1 MSKKSKMIAAVAFV
15 LGSSAFG
22 VGVSQAAATHIGKNQ
37 KMTAIIEAIAEEF
50 DLNASDV
57 ESVVQQAM
65 EKERQDMEKRHDEE
79 LKTELDQ
86 AVTDGKLTQVQ
97 ADLILAKKE
106 ELKTFMVDFKDL
118 TPDEKHGLMKSHMD
132 EITKWME
139 ENDIP
144 KEFILSLGK
153 GHGSHHFGSKHKAVS
168 EPEN

>member
-22 VGVSQAAATHIGKNQ
+22 VGVSQAAATHLGKNQ
-37 KMTAIIEAIAEEF
+37 KMSAIIEAIAEEF

-57 ESVVQQAM
+57 ESVVQEVMQ
-65 EKERQDMEKRHDEE
+65 KERQDMEKRHDEE
-79 LKTELDQ
+79 LSAELNQ
-86 AVTDGKLTQVQ
+86 AITDGKLTQVQ
-97 ADLILAKKE
+97 ADLIHAKKE
-106 ELKTFMVDFKDL
+106 ELKSFMIDFKDL
-118 TPDEKHGLMKSHMD
+118 TSDERQALRKSHID

-153 GHGSHHFGSKHKAVS
+153 GHSSHHFGSKHKEVS